1 MKSIMR
7 IITLE
12 MERNKD
18 LGNDNL
24 IYIGYKQCGR
34 EDVKKKTNQKCP
46 GWCVAQ
52 CIECRPANQRVT
64 SSIPSQGTCLV
75 CRLGPQCRVHE
86 RQPHIDVSLPLFL
99 LSFLSKNKLIKSF
112 KKPQNFK
119 YV

>member
-34 EDVKKKTNQKCP
+34 EDIKKKT
-46 GWCVAQ
+46 
-52 CIECRPANQRVT
+52 
-64 SSIPSQGTCLV
+64 
-75 CRLGPQCRVHE
+75 
-86 RQPHIDVSLPLFL
+86 
-99 LSFLSKNKLIKSF
+99 KNALAG
-112 KKPQNFK
+112 
-119 YV
+119 V